1 MPALAYGIDGLG
13 SIDGARRSPVFRAIP
28 VVLAASLVFLVGTS
42 ADRPAYDL
50 GMYPVAG
57 VDWLDQHGLIGRDVP
72 LVHEDFV
79 GNYLEF
85 RYGTNAGVFFDDRF
99 DLHSDELMSRY
110 RSLASGT
117 KGWDEGLDTAAAV
130 VWERNTPVESLLRLS
145 SGWTIAWQD
154 DDWFIACHA
163 GDTRCA

>member
-1 MPALAYGIDGLG
+1 MFSGKSEELIRRVKRAVI
-13 SIDGARRSPVFRAIP
+13 ARRTVQVFKPAI
-28 VVLAASLVFLVGTS
+28 
-42 ADRPAYDL
+42 
-50 GMYPVAG
+50 
-57 VDWLDQHGLIGRDVP
+57 
-72 LVHEDFV
+72 
-79 GNYLEF
+79 
-85 RYGTNAGVFFDDRF
+85 DDRF

-117 KGWDEGLDTAAAV
+117 KGWDEGLDTAAAI

-154 DDWFIACHA
+154 DGWFIACHA